1 MDLQFVWM
9 IFKTLLAL
17 VCVLLLIY
25 ISLRYGGAK
34 FQSTQKGKFIH
45 ILERSQLSKEN
56 TLLVVK
62 MGEKVYVVSSASG
75 RIEIV
80 HELNEEEILKL
91 KDRKAIPE
99 YKDFKDFYRRS
110 GMKKIIKN
118 LIAKKE
124 DKHEQ

>member
-9 IFKTLLAL
+9 MFKTLLAL
-17 VCVLLLIY
+17 LCVVLLIY
-25 ISLRYGGAK
+25 VSLKYGGAK
-34 FQSTQKGKFIH
+34 FQSTQKGKFIR

-56 TLLVVK
+56 ALFVVK
-62 MGEKVYVVSSASG
+62 IGERVCVISSTAG

-91 KDRKAIPE
+91 KKREIIPE
-99 YKDFKDFYRRS
+99 YKNLKDFYRRS
-110 GMKKIIKN
+110 GMEKFIKN

-124 DKHEQ
+124 DRHE